1 MDFSAEIQ
9 FQSTRSGGKGGQNVN
24 KVETAVIGYLD
35 IEASAL
41 LSPEQKALL
50 RTRLASRITAEGWL
64 QVKSQIHRTQ
74 LENKQEVVRKIN
86 ALLATALTPVKKRI
100 PTRVPATVRK
110 KRLES
115 KKQKGE
121 KKEQRRKYRPGD
133 L

>member
-86 ALLATALTPVKKRI
+86 ALVATALTPVKKRI

-121 KKEQRRKYRPGD
+121 KKEQRRKFRPGD

>member
-74 LENKQEVVRKIN
+74 LENKQEVARKIN
-86 ALLATALTPVKKRI
+86 ALVATALTPVKKRI

-121 KKEQRRKYRPGD
+121 KKEQRRKFRPGD

>member
-64 QVKSQIHRTQ
+64 QVKSQTHRTQ

-121 KKEQRRKYRPGD
+121 KKEQRRKFRPGD